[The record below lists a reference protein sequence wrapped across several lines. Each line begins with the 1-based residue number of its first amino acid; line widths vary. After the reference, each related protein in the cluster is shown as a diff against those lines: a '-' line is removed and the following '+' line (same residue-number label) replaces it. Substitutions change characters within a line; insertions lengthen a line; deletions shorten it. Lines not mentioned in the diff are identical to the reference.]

1 MWRKNQLKWSIV
13 CIITTVVLLAV
24 GSSSCRPKPLKIEVE
39 SAPPKLVV
47 FSHVV
52 PEKSMIVSLTRSF
65 SALDGF
71 DENDI
76 TSVLVSGAVVQI
88 KFDNQL
94 FDFIEVNPGIYVSY
108 NEAYEVNQEYELI
121 ITYNGETV
129 TAKTTMLPAVP
140 FTNCLPEVVKNPGDT
155 NVFVNVAFDD
165 VNGNDQ
171 WYMVN
176 IYAKGDGS
184 NSLDG
189 INYFQ
194 NGKNV
199 PVITKILSDKEF
211 GGAFAQRF
219 ELKNVGPADSIVVT
233 LSSINQKYYDYLKFR
248 GDGGGSIFTQ
258 LNLEPI
264 DYPTN
269 IVNGYGFFNAHHPSL
284 ALFDLSQF

>member
-1 MWRKNQLKWSIV
+1 MKGSKQFKWSIGYILTMTILFV
-13 CIITTVVLLAV
+13 FGQT
-24 GSSSCRPKPLKIEVE
+24 SCRPKPLKIEVE

-52 PEKSMIVSLTRSF
+52 PEKSMIVSLTKSF

-76 TSVLVSGAVVQI
+76 SSVLVSGAVVQI

-94 FDFIEVNPGIYVSY
+94 FDFIEINPGIYISY
-108 NEAYEVNQEYELI
+108 NEAYQVNQEYELI

-140 FTNCLPEVVKNPGDT
+140 FTNCLPEVIKNPGDT
-155 NVFVNVAFDD
+155 NVFVNVAFND
-165 VNGNDQ
+165 VNTNDQ

-176 IYAKGDGS
+176 IYSKGSGS

-189 INYFQ
+189 VNYFQ
-194 NGKNV
+194 NGTNI
-199 PVITKILSDKEF
+199 PVITKLMSDKEF
-211 GGAFAQRF
+211 GSTFSQRI
-219 ELKNVGPADSIVVT
+219 ELKNVGPNDSIVVT

-248 GDGGGSIFTQ
+248 GDGGGNLLTQ

-284 ALFDLSQF
+284 ELFDLSQF